1 VPQPSCCVTVLFYYS
16 TFILERYCV
25 AVADGAGAPVVAV
38 GAPGVLLA
46 DAPPIT
52 ITTVS
57 ASPKKTPLS
66 SDMRHVPEMVP
77 VFPVGAV
84 IGTDSSVVAPAATAC
99 ERVSACPPIAS
110 PPTRL
115 NLDPGAQA
123 QLPEFWTCHVFVN
136 V

>member
-1 VPQPSCCVTVLFYYS
+1 MY
-16 TFILERYCV
+16 YCV
-25 AVADGAGAPVVAV
+25 GVADGAGTPVVAV
-38 GAPGVLLA
+38 GAAEVLA
-46 DAPPIT
+46 APPIT

-66 SDMRHVPEMVP
+66 SAMRQVPEMVP

-99 ERVSACPPIAS
+99 ESVNACPPIAS

-115 NLDPGAQA
+115 NLNPGAQA
-123 QLPEFWTCHVFVN
+123 QLPEFWTCHVFVK
-136 V
+136 VCPEVICVLSGMVTSFT